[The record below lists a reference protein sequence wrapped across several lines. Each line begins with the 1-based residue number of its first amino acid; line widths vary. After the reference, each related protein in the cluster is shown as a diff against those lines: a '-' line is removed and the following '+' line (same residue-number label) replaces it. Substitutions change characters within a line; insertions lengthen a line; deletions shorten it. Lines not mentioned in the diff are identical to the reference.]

1 MVYAV
6 AREAVWSAATLAD
19 TRPREPPLEANS
31 MNNACVI
38 YGARD
43 IRLEPRQSTP
53 MSDTAVKVRVR
64 AGGICGSDL
73 HYFFEGRN
81 GDFVIKEPLIP
92 GHEFAGEVEAIGA
105 KVSRVKVGDRV
116 AVNPSS
122 PCGRC
127 RYCRQGREN
136 LCRRMVFLGSASKF
150 PHIQGGFREVF
161 VVEEANA
168 LPVKRDLPFTTAAF
182 AEPLAVALHAVARAG
197 NLFGKNVLITGA
209 GPIGQLVL
217 LCVKRAGAARIV
229 MTDMVDQPLATAKRI
244 GADAAINVGKN
255 PGDLKDYAAA
265 LDGFEVV
272 FECAGNQHALRS
284 AFEAAG
290 PGAIIVQVG
299 ILPAGDTPVL
309 ANIAMGRELDW
320 RSTFRFCDEFSH
332 AVDVLDR
339 GVVDVSPLL
348 TAAIPASEAARAFD
362 LAKDRTQSLKVQI
375 TF

>member
-1 MVYAV
+1 
-6 AREAVWSAATLAD
+6 
-19 TRPREPPLEANS
+19 

-43 IRLEPRQSTP
+43 IRLEAWASPALGENS
-53 MSDTAVKVRVR
+53 VKVRVR

-92 GHEFAGEVEAIGA
+92 GHEFSGEVEAVGPRVT
-105 KVSRVKVGDRV
+105 KVKPGDRV

-150 PHIQGGFREVF
+150 PHIQGGFREMF

-168 LPVKRDLPFTTAAF
+168 LPVSRDLPFTTAAF
-182 AEPLAVALHAVARAG
+182 AEPLSVALHAVARAG

-229 MTDMVDQPLATAKRI
+229 MTDVVDQPLATSAKLGI
-244 GADAAINVGKN
+244 DAAINVAKR
-255 PGDLKDYAAA
+255 PGDLKDFAAS
-265 LDGFEVV
+265 LDGFDTV
-272 FECAGNQHALRS
+272 FECAGNVHALRS

-290 PGAIIVQVG
+290 PGAVVVQVG
-299 ILPAGDTPVL
+299 ILPSGDVPIL
-309 ANIAMGRELDW
+309 ANVAMGRELDW
-320 RSTFRFCDEFSH
+320 RSTFRFCDEFSQ
-332 AVDVLDR
+332 AVDLLDR
-339 GVVDVSPLL
+339 GAIDVAPLL
-348 TAAIPASEAARAFD
+348 TAAIPAAEAARAFD

>member
-1 MVYAV
+1 
-6 AREAVWSAATLAD
+6 
-19 TRPREPPLEANS
+19 
-31 MNNACVI
+31 MNQACVI

-43 IRLEPRQSTP
+43 LRLEGFQSAPLGET
-53 MSDTAVKVRVR
+53 SVKVRVR

-73 HYFFEGRN
+73 HYYFEGRN
-81 GDFVIKEPLIP
+81 GDYVIKEPLIP
-92 GHEFAGEVEAIGA
+92 GHEFAGEVEAVGPR
-105 KVSRVKVGDRV
+105 VTRVKPGDRV

-168 LPVKRDLPFTTAAF
+168 LPVARELPFTTAAF
-182 AEPLAVALHAVARAG
+182 AEPLSVALHAVARAG
-197 NLFGKNVLITGA
+197 NLFGKTVLVTGA

-229 MTDMVDQPLATAKRI
+229 MTDVVDQPLATARKL
-244 GADAAINVGKN
+244 GAEAAINVAKAA
-255 PGDLKDYAAA
+255 GDLKDYAAA

-272 FECAGNQHALRS
+272 FECAGNAHALRS
-284 AFEAAG
+284 AFESAG
-290 PGAIIVQVG
+290 PGAVIVQVG
-299 ILPAGDTPVL
+299 ILPSGDIPIL
-309 ANIAMGRELDW
+309 ANLAMGRELEW
-320 RSTFRFCDEFSH
+320 RNTFRFCDEFSH
-332 AVDVLDR
+332 AVDVLAR

-348 TAAIPASEAARAFD
+348 TAAIPAAEAARAFE
-362 LAKDRTQSLKVQI
+362 LARDRTQSLKVQI

>member
-1 MVYAV
+1 M
-6 AREAVWSAATLAD
+6 SD
-19 TRPREPPLEANS
+19 K
-31 MNNACVI
+31 ACVI

-43 IRLEPRQSTP
+43 LRLEARQSAP
-53 MSDTAVKVRVR
+53 MGDTAVKVRVR

-73 HYFFEGRN
+73 HYYFEGRN
-81 GDFVIKEPLIP
+81 GDFVIREPLIP
-92 GHEFAGEVEAIGA
+92 GHEFAGEVEAVGA
-105 KVSRVKVGDRV
+105 RVSRVKVGDRI

-161 VVEEANA
+161 TVEESNA
-168 LPVKRDLPFTTAAF
+168 IKVRADLPFTTAAF
-182 AEPLAVALHAVARAG
+182 AEPLAVALHAVTRAG
-197 NLFGKNVLITGA
+197 SLFGRNVLITGA

-217 LCVKRAGAARIV
+217 LCVRRAGAARVV
-229 MTDMVDQPLATAKRI
+229 MTDVVDQPLVTARRI
-244 GADAAINVGKN
+244 GADAAINVATHA
-255 PGDLKDYAAA
+255 GDLKDYAAA
-265 LDGFEVV
+265 LDGFDTV

-290 PGAIIVQVG
+290 PGAVIVQVG
-299 ILPAGDTPVL
+299 ILPAGDIPVL

-320 RSTFRFCDEFSH
+320 RSSFRFCDEFAN
-332 AVDVLDR
+332 AVDALDR
-339 GVVDVSPLL
+339 GLVDVSPLL
-348 TAAIPASEAARAFD
+348 TAAIPATDAASAFD
-362 LAKDRTQSLKVQI
+362 LARDRTRSLKVQI